1 MATRQETQVKL
12 EAEASVHG
20 ATILRQGR
28 NVRYRIYMFK
38 CKHEQEVQTGN
49 IRSGEFRCTTCLQ
62 IKLESEAGEYGATL
76 LGAGGNNNNRT
87 YLLSCG
93 HEQEI
98 PTTNMRTGSSKCA
111 TCRQNKLESEAGEYG
126 ATLLGAGGNNNN
138 RTYLLSCGHEQ
149 EVQSIHMRVGS
160 FTCQQCEDTS
170 RTLPSYIYL
179 LQISNKGK
187 SFLKL
192 GYAKSIDSRSKQYRL
207 PADAMIKQIAAT
219 LLPTGKEAHAREEA
233 IHQKHKSELL
243 SKRRAKSYGMEA
255 NGFTECYPV
264 EMLSTLREE
273 LSG

>member
-93 HEQEI
+93 HEQE
-98 PTTNMRTGSSKCA
+98 
-111 TCRQNKLESEAGEYG
+111 
-126 ATLLGAGGNNNN
+126 
-138 RTYLLSCGHEQ
+138 
-149 EVQSIHMRVGS
+149 VQSIHMRVGS

-207 PADAMIKQIAAT
+207 PADAVIEQIAAT